1 MFTFN
6 DIWLAPAHTYSVAL
20 SDSKRR
26 YSKVFPSRE
35 NATQA
40 MYKQCRK
47 MGVYIV
53 KVWDD
58 HHEKTYICNDGS
70 QFHINRN

>member
-20 SDSKRR
+20 SDSKKH
-26 YSKVFPSRE
+26 YDKVFATRE
-35 NATQA
+35 SATKA
-40 MYKQCRK
+40 MYKQCNK
-47 MGVYIV
+47 MGVSVV

-58 HHEKTYICNDGS
+58 NHEKTYICNDGS